1 MDVHDNARTARRSRM
16 LIVQRLGGG
25 WSVAAVARRSVSRPR
40 PSANGTTAT
49 LAATEIGLA
58 DRSSCPHRSPNRLID
73 EQQNEIL
80 ALRRQCLTSPV
91 IAQRLSRP
99 VSPSASAAPP
109 PARSAF
115 RSEAKAGDH
124 PLSARQARELIHIDV
139 KKLGRID
146 AIGHRVSGNHGA
158 GREFVHVAGD
168 DASRRAYTEL
178 LPDER
183 KESAIGFT
191 ARAIDWFAK
200 YGAPVER
207 VITARPIVAAPSAI
221 CWPGA
226 ASSTSAP
233 TIYATHQRQGRAV
246 HPDQPA

>member
-1 MDVHDNARTARRSRM
+1 MDVHDNARTTRRSRM
-16 LIVQRLGGG
+16 LIDQRLGGG
-25 WSVAAVARRSVSRPR
+25 WSVAAVAEAQLSRPR

-49 LAATEIGLA
+49 LAATEIGGLA

-80 ALRRQCLTSPV
+80 ALRRQRLTSPV

-99 VSPSASAAPP
+99 VSPSARAPPP

-115 RSEAKAGDH
+115 RSEAKAEITRYQRDEPG
-124 PLSARQARELIHIDV
+124 ELIHIDV

-207 VITARPIVAAPSAI
+207 VMTARPIVAAPSAI
-221 CWPGA
+221 CWPSA
-226 ASSTSAP
+226 VSSTSAP
-233 TIYATHQRQGRAV
+233 SHIRHQRRGQAV